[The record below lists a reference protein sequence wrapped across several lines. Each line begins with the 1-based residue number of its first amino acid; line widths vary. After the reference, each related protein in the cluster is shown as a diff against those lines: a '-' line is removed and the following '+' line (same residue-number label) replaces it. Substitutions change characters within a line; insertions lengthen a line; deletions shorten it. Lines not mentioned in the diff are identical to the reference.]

1 MTACDLEKSFI
12 FEKKTAYAFP
22 FIGTD
27 KGVNTFYVFLMNES

>member
-12 FEKKTAYAFP
+12 FEKTAYAFP